1 MGCLPPDSRQLAGSR
16 TEGGK
21 KIKIRGVLDWLSTIG
36 WRTVQRVRRDLAI
49 ARLDAGAANFAE
61 LALELGFADGSAFHK
76 AFKKWTGSTPGQYRT
91 QVAAETASAESSGV
105 LSETLG
111 HR

>member
-1 MGCLPPDSRQLAGSR
+1 CLLSCGLGDVDNRQ
-16 TEGGK
+16 E
-21 KIKIRGVLDWLSTIG
+21 
-36 WRTVQRVRRDLAI
+36 VQCYQALNDQVRRDLAT

-76 AFKKWTGSTPGQYRT
+76 AFKKWTGSTPGQYRA

-111 HR
+111 RR